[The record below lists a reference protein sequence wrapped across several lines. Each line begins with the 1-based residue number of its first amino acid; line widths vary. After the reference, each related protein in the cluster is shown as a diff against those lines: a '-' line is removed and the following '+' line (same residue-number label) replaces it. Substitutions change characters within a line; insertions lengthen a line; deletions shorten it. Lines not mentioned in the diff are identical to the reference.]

1 MGHRL
6 FVAAIIALGAV
17 AFSPS
22 VVERDGARSLSLS
35 FTASAL
41 ANADPDRRRDRRDD
55 RRDWVEDEIEE
66 ERRETR
72 QQARRVARRT
82 TRRVDRRHDYY
93 TSLPTGCSKVVMNGY
108 PYWYCGGVYYLEQ
121 LDNDTTVYVIVNP

>member
-1 MGHRL
+1 MGHR
-6 FVAAIIALGAV
+6 FVVAAIITVCAV
-17 AFSPS
+17 AFSPT
-22 VVERDGARSLSLS
+22 VVEREGATGLS

-55 RRDWVEDEIEE
+55 RRDWIEDEIEE

-72 QQARRVARRT
+72 RQARRVARRT
-82 TRRVDRRHDYY
+82 ARRVDRRHDYY
-93 TSLPTGCSKVVMNGY
+93 TSLPSGCSKVVMNGY